1 VQRTSATSIR
11 LVWALRVWGV
21 TLIALHLLTPRLPE
35 ATAWGLW
42 PATYLPL
49 AWRWGLALLALA
61 AIFFG
66 PRLRLPIA
74 LSRPWLTRPRVRA
87 LVALGAGLAFYA
99 LRLRHL
105 RWGDAYILANAIPHP
120 DVRLTYVWQAPLD
133 VFLHARLW
141 QAANRLFG
149 WPDPVPV
156 YWIVSAAAGAVF
168 VWLLLGLA
176 AWLGRTA
183 TERALIIGLIG
194 TLGTMQLFFGYV
206 ENYSLMTVGML
217 AFLWLAVRAVRGEGS
232 LIAPATVLALTH
244 AFHPST
250 LVLAP
255 ALLFLAWQRRRLGLE
270 PRLSRTLTALI
281 VPYAVVGAGVLALMT
296 AGGHGVEAFLGADFP
311 GGGDRRWLVPLV
323 QTTTPW
329 EHYTMFSAGHL
340 LDIINQQWLSAP
352 MIWVDLLLCALLAW
366 SRLPRRD
373 PTFRLLGV
381 AALSYLLLT
390 LVWNPDYGG
399 QRDWDLFAPA
409 AVPAALWLAYTLPHV
424 LPEPA
429 ALTTAAWAVLPPQ
442 CYHLAAWVHQNTLPW
457 EWE

>member
-21 TLIALHLLTPRLPE
+21 TLIALHLLTPRMPE
-35 ATAWGLW
+35 AIAWGLW

-296 AGGHGVEAFLGADFP
+296 GV
-311 GGGDRRWLVPLV
+311 
-323 QTTTPW
+323 
-329 EHYTMFSAGHL
+329 
-340 LDIINQQWLSAP
+340 
-352 MIWVDLLLCALLAW
+352 LLA
-366 SRLPRRD
+366 
-373 PTFRLLGV
+373 V
-381 AALSYLLLT
+381 
-390 LVWNPDYGG
+390 
-399 QRDWDLFAPA
+399 
-409 AVPAALWLAYTLPHV
+409 
-424 LPEPA
+424 
-429 ALTTAAWAVLPPQ
+429 
-442 CYHLAAWVHQNTLPW
+442 
-457 EWE
+457 